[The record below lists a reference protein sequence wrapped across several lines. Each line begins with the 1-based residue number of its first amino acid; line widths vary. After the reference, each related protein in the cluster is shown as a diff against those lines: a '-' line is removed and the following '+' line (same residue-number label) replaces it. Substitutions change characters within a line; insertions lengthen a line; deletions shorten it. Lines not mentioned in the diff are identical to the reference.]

1 MITSLLKSLT
11 KTLIIELIISII
23 LGIKN
28 KDDIKVVICANIIT
42 NPVIVYI
49 TNCIMLFNNM
59 ILYFFIVII
68 LEIIVFIVEFI
79 IYKKCLKFDKISPI
93 VISLINNLSSFGIGV
108 IINTIK

>member
-1 MITSLLKSLT
+1 MSISLLKSLS

-49 TNCIMLFNNM
+49 TNCILMFNNKEV
-59 ILYFFIVII
+59 YFYSVII
-68 LEIIVFIVEFI
+68 LEIIVFIVEYI
-79 IYKKCLKFDKISPI
+79 IYKKYIRFDKISPI
-93 VISLINNLSSFGIGV
+93 FISLINNVLSFGIGV
-108 IINTIK
+108 IINIIK

>member
-1 MITSLLKSLT
+1 MIQSLLKSLT
-11 KTLIIELIISII
+11 KTLIIELIVSVI
-23 LGIKN
+23 LGIKD
-28 KDDIKVVICANIIT
+28 KHDIKVIICANIIT

-59 ILYFFIVII
+59 ILYFYIVII

-93 VISLINNLSSFGIGV
+93 IISLINNLSSFGIGG
-108 IINTIK
+108 IINIIK

>member
-1 MITSLLKSLT
+1 MIQSLLKSLT
-11 KTLIIELIISII
+11 KTLIIELIVSVV
-23 LGIKN
+23 LGIKD
-28 KDDIKVVICANIIT
+28 KDDIKVIICANIIT
-42 NPVIVYI
+42 NPVIVNI

-59 ILYFFIVII
+59 ILYFYIVII

>member
-1 MITSLLKSLT
+1 MITSLLKSLI

-42 NPVIVYI
+42 N
-49 TNCIMLFNNM
+49 CIMLFNNM
-59 ILYFFIVII
+59 ILYFYIVII

>member
-28 KDDIKVVICANIIT
+28 KDDIKVVVCANIIT
-42 NPVIVYI
+42 NPIIVYV
-49 TNCIMLFNNM
+49 TNCILLFNDM
-59 ILYFFIVII
+59 ILYFYIVII

-93 VISLINNLSSFGIGV
+93 LISLINNFSSFGIGV
-108 IINTIK
+108 IINSIK

>member
-28 KDDIKVVICANIIT
+28 KEDIKVVICANIIT

-49 TNCIMLFNNM
+49 TNCILLFNNM
-59 ILYFFIVII
+59 MLYFYAVII
-68 LEIIVFIVEFI
+68 LEIVVFIVESI
-79 IYKKCLKFDKISPI
+79 IYKNCLKFDKISPI
-93 VISLINNLSSFGIGV
+93 TISLIANLSSFGIGV